1 MIEAPGDLLRVD
13 RARWEKSPI
22 MMEFPVP
29 ETAPYLVTSTR
40 SLFWIQRS
48 HGNKVRAATRVD
60 FERRA
65 DLYMEI
71 VQEVTTKGS
80 QMEWGNVQPMTSAGL
95 DKGVEHLTFYGL
107 EKLVILASTEMDWTR
122 LGMKTAPEELL
133 GHKVISTAWLN
144 PDYMVVVPEER
155 DYLGFVMELEDG
167 LILSVVHNASR
178 AMAVLHGQD

>member
-1 MIEAPGDLLRVD
+1 MVEAPGDLLRVD
-13 RARWEKSPI
+13 RARWRKSPI

-40 SLFWIQRS
+40 SLFWIHRS
-48 HGNKVRAATRVD
+48 HGNKVRAATRDD
-60 FERRA
+60 FDRRA

-71 VQEVTTKGS
+71 VQEVSAKGV
-80 QMEWGNVQPMTSAGL
+80 QMQWGNVQPMTSEGL
-95 DKGVEHLTFYGL
+95 GKGVEHLEFYGL
-107 EKLVILASTEMDWTR
+107 GDLVILASTDMDWAR

-144 PDYMVVVPEER
+144 PDYMAVIPEER
-155 DYLGFVMELEDG
+155 DYLGFVMEMEDG

-178 AMAVLHGQD
+178 AMAVLHDRD